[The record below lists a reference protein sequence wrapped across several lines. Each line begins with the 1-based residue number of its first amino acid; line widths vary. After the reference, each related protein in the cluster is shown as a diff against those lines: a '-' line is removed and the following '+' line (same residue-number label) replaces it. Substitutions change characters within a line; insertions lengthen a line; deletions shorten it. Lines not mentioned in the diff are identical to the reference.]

1 MWTMMRWRMA
11 PRADSPESGRIARA
25 AVAVP
30 VLTVGL
36 AIALAGYARHH
47 HPTLARTRVERASEG
62 ATILALEGVHAFEQA
77 VDAEALM
84 TLPVGADSMV
94 MKARV
99 FGDDQSMGTYAVSL
113 KRVEMEGF
121 RLLATGRLVSGNRSM
136 MCSVHGSVRLAGGP
150 SEKISV
156 GYDAAAL
163 CNGTQRRSALT
174 TQLGS

>member
-1 MWTMMRWRMA
+1 MWTMMRWRKA
-11 PRADSPESGRIARA
+11 PRAESPASGRIAR
-25 AVAVP
+25 VAVVVP
-30 VLTVGL
+30 ALTL
-36 AIALAGYARHH
+36 ALALALAGFVRHH
-47 HPTLARTRVERASEG
+47 NTRLTRTRMAQASEG
-62 ATILALEGVHAFEQA
+62 ATSLALEGVRAFEEA
-77 VDAEALM
+77 VDAQALM

-121 RLLATGRLVSGNRSM
+121 RLFATGRLVSGARSM
-136 MCSVHGSVRLAGGP
+136 MCSVHGNVRLAGGP

-156 GYDAAAL
+156 GYDAVPL
-163 CNGTQRRSALT
+163 CNGARHRSALT